1 MLEGDCGLPTQE
13 PPSSFYWLQ
22 VADSAVSGNGA
33 AKIEV
38 QHIVKRFGK
47 VSAVDGVSFAVKEG
61 EILGLL
67 GPSGCGKT
75 TVLRSISGLEE
86 IDDGRILLDGKIMS
100 SPKEKVFVAPEKRRL
115 GFVFQSYALWPHMTV
130 KQNIAYCLKGFSK
143 EEKERRIS
151 SSLQLVGL
159 PEVEDRYPAQLSGGQ
174 QQRVALARSVSYEPG
189 VILLDEPLSNLD
201 QKERERVRGELRLL
215 LKRIGITTVFV
226 THDQEESFVICDRV
240 ILMNHG
246 KIEQEGTPE
255 SLYASPANMFVAEFI
270 GRGNILRAEV
280 KSIDRT
286 THTAILAI
294 PEIGADLTC
303 EYDGEFPDKV
313 SSIVIRR
320 NEIGLS
326 KAKSNFKE
334 NVLSGKIVAREYRG
348 AVTDNRIRVG
358 NAEIIVTK
366 HKFETDSDTGD
377 GDDIYVH
384 VPPRA
389 IRPMGN

>member
-1 MLEGDCGLPTQE
+1 
-13 PPSSFYWLQ
+13 
-22 VADSAVSGNGA
+22 
-33 AKIEV
+33 
-38 QHIVKRFGK
+38 
-47 VSAVDGVSFAVKEG
+47 
-61 EILGLL
+61 LGLL

-86 IDDGRILLDGKIMS
+86 IDDGRILLDGKTMS
-100 SPKEKVFVAPEKRRL
+100 SPKEKIFVAPEKRRL
-115 GFVFQSYALWPHMTV
+115 GFVFQNYALWPHMTV

-143 EEKERRIS
+143 VEKEKRITN
-151 SSLQLVGL
+151 SLQLVGL
-159 PEVEDRYPAQLSGGQ
+159 PDIGDRYPAQLSGGQ
-174 QQRVALARSVSYEPG
+174 QQRVALARSVSYEPS

-246 KIEQEGTPE
+246 KIEQEGTPD

-270 GRGNILRAEV
+270 GRGNILRAEL
-280 KSIDRT
+280 KSIDRAA
-286 THTAILAI
+286 HTAKLDV
-294 PEIGADLTC
+294 PEIGASLTC
-303 EYDGEFPDKV
+303 QYEGEFPDKV
-313 SSIVIRR
+313 FSIVIRR
-320 NEIGLS
+320 NEIALF
-326 KAKSNFKE
+326 KAKPNLKE

-366 HKFETDSDTGD
+366 HKFESDSDTGD
-377 GDDIYVH
+377 VDEIYVH
-384 VPPRA
+384 VPPQA
-389 IRPMGN
+389 IRAMGN